1 MKNVLGIIGGLGP
14 LASSYLYE
22 MITRRTKVNHDQ
34 DHIDIILLS
43 HASIPDRTNY
53 ILDHSQENPYPY
65 LLDDCKLL
73 EKLGA
78 KMISIPC
85 NTAQYFHDQ
94 LQQEIGIPI
103 NNLITETVQYIKEK
117 KYKKV
122 AILATEGTIKTKLY
136 QQELDKYQIG
146 YVLPDQ
152 EKVTR
157 IIYEYVKKGK
167 NVTQNL
173 VDEIIGGLDADAYIL
188 GCTELSVI
196 KGQLNLNEKFIDPLE
211 IEVDYILSQY
221 QKLKN

>member
-1 MKNVLGIIGGLGP
+1 
-14 LASSYLYE
+14 

-173 VDEIIGGLDADAYIL
+173 VDEIF
-188 GCTELSVI
+188 
-196 KGQLNLNEKFIDPLE
+196 KFVACDFDRL
-211 IEVDYILSQY
+211 
-221 QKLKN
+221 